1 MNYTLPAVTIVFT
14 ILSCLA
20 GFGIPV
26 FLFFYF
32 RKKKRADILPFFIG
46 CVMFLVFA
54 LLLEAG
60 VHGLILSSAFGQKI
74 QNNTWLFAL
83 YGGLMAGLF
92 EETARLTAFS
102 TVLNKK
108 IGKDANALMYGA
120 GHGGFEAAYLLGVG
134 MVSNI
139 AVAVLSNMG
148 KLSLI
153 TDTMPPE
160 AVAQLQSGIE
170 TLASTAPHLFLI
182 GILERVFVV
191 TLHIALSVLVW
202 FAVKN
207 KRCRLLYPAAILIHC
222 IVDTVAVLLSGLG
235 VHVLAVEAVVGVM
248 TVLSVIAARAVWKK
262 YHVPEAE
269 PLPEAAEDV
278 PADMED
284 RI

>member
-1 MNYTLPAVTIVFT
+1 MNYTLPAVTIVFM

-182 GILERVFVV
+182 GILERVFAV

>member
-1 MNYTLPAVTIVFT
+1 MNYTLPAVTIVFM

-182 GILERVFVV
+182 GILERVFAV

-207 KRCRLLYPAAILIHC
+207 KRCRILYPVAILIHC